1 MRQAAFVLAF
11 ALGACAGA
19 RPASAPPVTM
29 PAPSATPAATVWAG
43 GVDRGQALEAE
54 INRTSVELELA
65 VAQCLVA
72 CRALASMERAVEQL
86 CVLSEQE
93 DERCKRARE
102 RLVRA
107 RELVMRACGT
117 CVAGQ

>member
-1 MRQAAFVLAF
+1 MKQALVLVF
-11 ALGACAGA
+11 ALGACGGAG
-19 RPASAPPVTM
+19 RPASAPAVTT
-29 PAPSATPAATVWAG
+29 PAPPAAPAASVWAG

-54 INRTSVELELA
+54 INRTSMELELA

-107 RELVMRACGT
+107 RDLVMRACGT